1 MEELGFV
8 WLEAGGVYGH
18 VHATLG
24 CCIDNISYYEYMS
37 YAPDTLR
44 KQGERWAMVNAPVV
58 EDGHL
63 TPAYLPGWGAEW
75 DEDRFQ
81 SLILSKSVI
90 VPWSKAIASP
100 GCRFDDRINGIG
112 RSSGVDYR

>member
-1 MEELGFV
+1 MFADLGVV

-24 CCIDNISYYEYMS
+24 CCIDNTSYYEYMS

-44 KQGERWAMVNAPVV
+44 KQGERWGMMNAPVV

-63 TPAYLPGWGAEW
+63 TPTYLPGWGAEW

-81 SLILSKSVI
+81 SLILSE
-90 VPWSKAIASP
+90 
-100 GCRFDDRINGIG
+100 R
-112 RSSGVDYR
+112 

>member
-18 VHATLG
+18 VPRYAWLLHRQHQLLRVH
-24 CCIDNISYYEYMS
+24 EL
-37 YAPDTLR
+37 APDTLR
-44 KQGERWAMVNAPVV
+44 KQGKRWAMVNAPVV

-90 VPWSKAIASP
+90 VPWSKALASP

>member
-1 MEELGFV
+1 MYARPRYAWLLHRQHQLLRVHEL
-8 WLEAGGVYGH
+8 
-18 VHATLG
+18 
-24 CCIDNISYYEYMS
+24 
-37 YAPDTLR
+37 APDTLR

-75 DEDRFQ
+75 DEDRLSVADSVQ
-81 SLILSKSVI
+81 VRNSPVVEGHSLAGV
-90 VPWSKAIASP
+90 
-100 GCRFDDRINGIG
+100 RFDDRINGIG